1 MKKLRF
7 FFLIVI
13 LFFCA
18 IISVSAQEKQR
29 ASDPAAV
36 FSEQASSPAFPDV
49 TISLD
54 LRDIDIGEAFKYISG
69 KTGLNIVPTKAV
81 AGRVT
86 MTADNVPVKDVFD
99 IILRSNNLA
108 FEKKGSIYNIMTEAE
123 YKTFYGRSFY
133 DSRVFK
139 VFRLQ
144 YAIPE
149 QAFNLVNTMK
159 SEIGK
164 VLMDQESGLILV
176 IDTPDRVRNM
186 ESTLYAMDQKSVIE
200 VFSLKYARAKDVEE
214 QLKNQLDV
222 KKVGTIKADERTNQ
236 VIVQTLPERME
247 GIRKLIKGLD
257 LKTRQILIDAK
268 IVQVRLSNE
277 VGAGVEWEG
286 LFKMNDDAN
295 RLKYLGSYPFSNV
308 DTSSTASFKTRTQVF
323 KNLSGDIGS
332 YPFTGT
338 SSSASAGKQSI
349 ATQEMHLGVISNK
362 QDFDTIIKYLQ
373 TLGQTRI
380 LSNPKL
386 SVVNNQEAKI
396 HVGEKQAYI
405 TTTTTQT
412 QTSNTVSEAVTYVDV
427 GVQLSVTPTI
437 NEDGFVT
444 VKIKPEISSVTSYL
458 LSSQNNKIP
467 IIDTS
472 TAETIVMVKDGTSIL
487 IGGLSKEEK
496 STDSQGTP
504 FLSKIPLIGMAFS
517 NKTDTM
523 VRTELVVLLTPHIIS
538 GDELITGSSHEYGYE
553 MDKQYQEYGSVA
565 EGKPDLQ
572 LKQYQPYPDMKNDLI
587 PDIKPTRNY

>member
-1 MKKLRF
+1 MRKIRIS
-7 FFLIVI
+7 FLIVI

-18 IISVSAQEKQR
+18 IISVSAESGKQ
-29 ASDPAAV
+29 ATGDAAV
-36 FSEQASSPAFPDV
+36 FSEPASSPDFPDIM
-49 TISLD
+49 ISLD
-54 LRDIDIGEAFKYISG
+54 LRDIDIGEAFKYISE

-81 AGRVT
+81 TGRVT
-86 MTADNVPVKDVFD
+86 MSAANVSVRDVFD

-108 FEKKGSIYNIMTEAE
+108 YEKKGSIYNIMTEAE

-133 DSRVFK
+133 DTRVFK

-159 SEIGK
+159 SDIGK

-186 ESTLYAMDQKSVIE
+186 ESTIYAMDQKSVIE

-222 KKVGTIKADERTNQ
+222 KKVGSIKADERTNQ

-268 IVQVRLSNE
+268 IVQVRLNNAVSS
-277 VGAGVEWEG
+277 GVEWEG
-286 LFKMNDDAN
+286 LFKVNDN
-295 RLKYLGSYPFSNV
+295 PNTLRYLGSYPFSNV
-308 DTSSTASFKTRTQVF
+308 ASSTSSFLTRKEV
-323 KNLSGDIGS
+323 LSSLTNDIGS
-332 YPFTGT
+332 FPFTGT
-338 SSSASAGKQSI
+338 TSDFNAGKQSI
-349 ATQEMHLGVISNK
+349 GTQEMHLGVVSNK
-362 QDFDTIIKYLQ
+362 KDFDTIIKYLQ

-412 QTSNTVSEAVTYVDV
+412 QTSNTISEAVTYVDV
-427 GVQLSVTPTI
+427 GVQLAVTPTI

-444 VKIKPEISSVTSYL
+444 VKIKPEISSVTGYVT
-458 LSSQNNKIP
+458 SSQNNRIP

-487 IGGLSKEEK
+487 IGGLSKDEK
-496 STDSQGTP
+496 STDSTGTP
-504 FLSKIPLIGMAFS
+504 FLSKIPIIGTAFS
-517 NKTDTM
+517 SKTDNIA
-523 VRTELVVLLTPHIIS
+523 RTELVVLLTPHVIS
-538 GDELITGSSHEYGYE
+538 GDELITGSTHEYGYE
-553 MDKQYQEYGSVA
+553 MDKQYQDYGGI
-565 EGKPDLQ
+565 EEEKPSLQ
-572 LKQYQPYPDMKNDLI
+572 LKQYQPYPDLKSELM
-587 PDIKPTRNY
+587 PDMEPARNY

>member
-1 MKKLRF
+1 MKKIRIS
-7 FFLIVI
+7 FLVVI
-13 LFFCA
+13 LLFCA
-18 IISVSAQEKQR
+18 IISVSAQQKQQ

-36 FSEQASSPAFPDV
+36 FSEQAKDPDFPD
-49 TISLD
+49 TKISLD
-54 LRDIDIGEAFKYISG
+54 LRDIDISEAFKYISS
-69 KTGLNIVPTKAV
+69 KAGLNIVPTKAV
-81 AGRVT
+81 SGKVT
-86 MTADNVPVKDVFD
+86 MTAEGVSVKDVFD

-159 SEIGK
+159 SDIGK

-176 IDTPDRVRNM
+176 IDTPDRLRNM
-186 ESTLYAMDQKSVIE
+186 EATLYAMDQKNVIE

-236 VIVQTLPERME
+236 VIVQTLPDRME
-247 GIRKLIKGLD
+247 GIRKLIKGFD

-277 VGAGVEWEG
+277 VGSGVSWEG
-286 LFKMNDDAN
+286 LFKMNSDAN
-295 RLKYLGSYPFSNV
+295 KLTYLGSYPFSNV
-308 DTSSTASFKTRTQVF
+308 PSASAAFQTRKEV
-323 KNLSGDIGS
+323 LSGLTNDIGS
-332 YPFTGT
+332 FPFTGT
-338 SSSASAGKQSI
+338 TTSQSAGKQSI

-396 HVGEKQAYI
+396 LVGTKQAYI

-412 QTSNTVSEAVTYVDV
+412 QTSNTISEAVTYVDV

-444 VKIKPEISSVTSYL
+444 VKIKPEISSVTSFIT
-458 LSSQNNKIP
+458 SSQNNKIP

-487 IGGLSKEEK
+487 IGGLSKDEK
-496 STDSQGTP
+496 TTDSQGTP
-504 FLSKIPLIGMAFS
+504 FLSKIPFLGAAFS
-517 NKTDTM
+517 NKTDTT

-538 GDELITGSSHEYGYE
+538 GDELTTGSSHEYGYE
-553 MDKQYQEYGSVA
+553 MDKQYQDYRSVA
-565 EGKPDLQ
+565 EEKPDLQ
-572 LKQYQPYPDMKNDLI
+572 MKQYQAYPDMKSELM
-587 PDIKPTRNY
+587 PEIKPARNY

>member
-1 MKKLRF
+1 MKKVRIS
-7 FFLIVI
+7 FLVVI

-18 IISVSAQEKQR
+18 IISVSAQQKHK

-36 FSEQASSPAFPDV
+36 FSEPATAPDFPD
-49 TISLD
+49 TMISLD
-54 LRDIDIGEAFKYISG
+54 LRDIDINEAFKYISG
-69 KTGLNIVPTKAV
+69 KAGLNIVPTKAV
-81 AGRVT
+81 TGKVT
-86 MTADNVPVKDVFD
+86 MTAESVSVKDVFD

-123 YKTFYGRSFY
+123 YKAFYGRSFY
-133 DSRVFK
+133 DTRVFK

-159 SEIGK
+159 SDIGK

-222 KKVGTIKADERTNQ
+222 KKVGSIKADERTNQ

-247 GIRKLIKGLD
+247 GIRKLIQGLD

-277 VGAGVEWEG
+277 VGSGVEWEG
-286 LFKMNDDAN
+286 LFKVNDDPN
-295 RLKYLGSYPFSNV
+295 RLTYLGAYPFSNV
-308 DTSSTASFKTRTQVF
+308 TSASGTFKTRSQV
-323 KNLSGDIGS
+323 LSALTNDVGS
-332 YPFTGT
+332 FPFTGT
-338 SSSASAGKQSI
+338 TLDQTAGKQSI
-349 ATQEMHLGVISNK
+349 GTQEMHLGVINNK

-412 QTSNTVSEAVTYVDV
+412 QTSNTISEAVTYVDV

-444 VKIKPEISSVTSYL
+444 VKIKPEISSVTSFL

-504 FLSKIPLIGMAFS
+504 FLSKIPFIGTAFS
-517 NKTDTM
+517 SKTDTT
-523 VRTELVVLLTPHIIS
+523 VRTELVVLLTPHVIA
-538 GDELITGSSHEYGYE
+538 GDELMTGSTHEYGYE
-553 MDKQYQEYGSVA
+553 MDKQYQDYRSVA
-565 EGKPDLQ
+565 EEKPDLQ
-572 LKQYQPYPDMKNDLI
+572 LKQYQAYPDMKAELM
-587 PDIKPTRNY
+587 PDIKGARNY

>member
-1 MKKLRF
+1 MKKTRI

-13 LFFCA
+13 FCFCA
-18 IISVSAQEKQR
+18 IISVFAQKEKQV
-29 ASDPAAV
+29 SDTAAI
-36 FSEQASSPAFPDV
+36 FSEPVSRPDFPD
-49 TISLD
+49 TKISLD
-54 LRDIDIGEAFKYISG
+54 LRDIDIGEAFKYISE

-81 AGRVT
+81 TGRVT
-86 MTADNVPVKDVFD
+86 MTAESVSVKDVFD

-108 FEKKGSIYNIMTEAE
+108 YEKKGSIYNIMTEAE

-133 DSRVFK
+133 DTRVFK

-176 IDTPDRVRNM
+176 IDTPDRVRHM
-186 ESTLYAMDQKSVIE
+186 ESTIYAMDQKNVIE

-222 KKVGTIKADERTNQ
+222 KKVGSIKADERTNQ
-236 VIVQTLPERME
+236 VIVQTLPDRME
-247 GIRKLIKGLD
+247 GIRKLIQGLD

-268 IVQVRLSNE
+268 IVQVRLSND
-277 VGAGVEWEG
+277 VSSGVEWEG
-286 LFKMNDDAN
+286 LFKVNDNPDTL
-295 RLKYLGSYPFSNV
+295 RYLGSYPFSNV
-308 DTSSTASFKTRTQVF
+308 ASTTSSFMTRKEVLQSLT
-323 KNLSGDIGS
+323 NDIGS
-332 YPFTGT
+332 IPFTGT
-338 SSSASAGKQSI
+338 TSDYAAGKQSI
-349 ATQEMHLGVISNK
+349 GTQEMHLGVISNK

-412 QTSNTVSEAVTYVDV
+412 QTSNTISEAVTYVDV

-458 LSSQNNKIP
+458 MSSQNNKIP

-487 IGGLSKEEK
+487 IGGLSKDEK
-496 STDSQGTP
+496 TTNSEGTP
-504 FLSKIPLIGMAFS
+504 FLSKIPIIGTAFS
-517 NKTDTM
+517 SKTDTI
-523 VRTELVVLLTPHIIS
+523 VRTELVVLLTPHVIA
-538 GDELITGSSHEYGYE
+538 GDELKTGSTHEYGYE
-553 MDKQYQEYGSVA
+553 MDKQYQAYPGME
-565 EGKPDLQ
+565 EEKTDLR
-572 LKQYQPYPDMKNDLI
+572 LKQYQPYPDLKADLM
-587 PDIKPTRNY
+587 PDIKPARHY

>member
-1 MKKLRF
+1 MKKDRIL
-7 FFLIVI
+7 FLVVI

-18 IISVSAQEKQR
+18 IISVSAQQKQP
-29 ASDPAAV
+29 ASEPAVV
-36 FSEQASSPAFPDV
+36 FSQPVSTPDFPD
-49 TISLD
+49 TMISLD
-54 LRDIDIGEAFKYISG
+54 LRDIDINEAFKYISG
-69 KTGLNIVPTKAV
+69 KSGLNIVPTKAV
-81 AGRVT
+81 TGRVT
-86 MTADNVPVKDVFD
+86 MTAESVPVKDVFD

-123 YKTFYGRSFY
+123 YKAFYGRSFY

-176 IDTPDRVRNM
+176 IDTPDRVLNM

-222 KKVGTIKADERTNQ
+222 KKVGSIKADERTNQ
-236 VIVQTLPERME
+236 VIVQTLPDRME
-247 GIRKLIKGLD
+247 GIRELIKGLD

-277 VGAGVEWEG
+277 VGSGVEWEG

-295 RLKYLGSYPFSNV
+295 KLTYLGSYPFSNV
-308 DTSSTASFKTRTQVF
+308 TSATGTFKTRKQVLDG
-323 KNLSGDIGS
+323 LSGDIGS

-338 SSSASAGKQSI
+338 TSDQSAGKQ
-349 ATQEMHLGVISNK
+349 TVGTGEMHLGVISNK

-396 HVGEKQAYI
+396 HVGAKQAYI

-412 QTSNTVSEAVTYVDV
+412 QTSNTISEAVTYIDV

-444 VKIKPEISSVTSYL
+444 VKIKPEISSVTSFV
-458 LSSQNNKIP
+458 LSSQNNRIP

-496 STDSQGTP
+496 STDSEGTP
-504 FLSKIPLIGMAFS
+504 FLSKIPIIGTAFS
-517 NKTDTM
+517 SKTDTT
-523 VRTELVVLLTPHIIS
+523 VRTELMVLLTPHVIA

-553 MDKQYQEYGSVA
+553 MNKQYQDYRSVA
-565 EGKPDLQ
+565 DEKLDLQ
-572 LKQYQPYPDMKNDLI
+572 LKQYQPYPDMKAELM
-587 PDIKPTRNY
+587 PDIKPARNY